1 METNTQVTI
10 VGAGPVG
17 LSMAI
22 GLARMGIRCV
32 VIEKH
37 ASTTNHPKARG
48 VNTRTMEIFRLWGLE
63 KALRQY
69 ELPFEA
75 HRFIWLESFQG
86 KELSRISAK
95 PRSSSASPTST
106 ALISQDWVEHELFV
120 ATQRY
125 PEIQCLFNTTMIEFY
140 QDAHGVRTTVNDNKT
155 NKQLD
160 INSQFLIAA
169 DGAVSP
175 IRKTLNIAM
184 EGEDNLGE
192 FCNIYCE
199 MDLGKYVKD
208 RPSVGF
214 MFTRRDI
221 MGTFILSKDGAKKW
235 LLGVRYD
242 ANPELSKKFFTDDFC
257 VEFVKRV
264 IDDDSI
270 NVSLINK
277 SFWTMAALVAKT
289 YRQGRI
295 FLAGDAA
302 HRLPPTG
309 GLGMNTGIQD
319 AHNLAWKL
327 ALVLQGYAQDALL
340 DTYFEERA
348 PIAVANIDWSTKN
361 ARRFSTIFQ
370 AIYEEDFVTMNR
382 ALEEQN
388 EHLNQ
393 IALDIGFHYEQG
405 ALIPD
410 RGSYP
415 AMEAD
420 QYIPSTLPGSR
431 APHYMLYRDDKPVS
445 TLELFER
452 SFVILSSD
460 RNPDWHNAALAI
472 KTCPLK
478 SYRVGIHGELQD
490 PENQWAKMYEISEQ
504 GAVLV
509 RPDGHVAWRSREAV
523 KDAAH
528 SLREV
533 LRKMHCAA

>member
-63 KALRQY
+63 KGLRQY

-221 MGTFILSKDGAKKW
+221 MGTFILSKDGAKN
-235 LLGVRYD
+235 G
-242 ANPELSKKFFTDDFC
+242 
-257 VEFVKRV
+257 
-264 IDDDSI
+264 
-270 NVSLINK
+270 
-277 SFWTMAALVAKT
+277 
-289 YRQGRI
+289 
-295 FLAGDAA
+295 FLACV
-302 HRLPPTG
+302 
-309 GLGMNTGIQD
+309 MMQIQ
-319 AHNLAWKL
+319 
-327 ALVLQGYAQDALL
+327 
-340 DTYFEERA
+340 
-348 PIAVANIDWSTKN
+348 S
-361 ARRFSTIFQ
+361 
-370 AIYEEDFVTMNR
+370 
-382 ALEEQN
+382 
-388 EHLNQ
+388 
-393 IALDIGFHYEQG
+393 
-405 ALIPD
+405 
-410 RGSYP
+410 
-415 AMEAD
+415 
-420 QYIPSTLPGSR
+420 
-431 APHYMLYRDDKPVS
+431 
-445 TLELFER
+445 
-452 SFVILSSD
+452 
-460 RNPDWHNAALAI
+460 
-472 KTCPLK
+472 
-478 SYRVGIHGELQD
+478 
-490 PENQWAKMYEISEQ
+490 
-504 GAVLV
+504 
-509 RPDGHVAWRSREAV
+509 
-523 KDAAH
+523 
-528 SLREV
+528 SLRNFLPMISV
-533 LRKMHCAA
+533 LNS